1 MTKPRTVLSSDMQ
14 KLKIEKELRFP
25 DGSYHCLIG
34 EHFGDTV
41 VIDSQG
47 FDFIKVAYQKNALY
61 NTGYR
66 GKVILNIPYIPSAR
80 QDRVCVYGEPFSAKV
95 IGQAINYLGF
105 DEIHTVVPH
114 SDVIGAVIDNL
125 VIRELQDVFN
135 EAVCP
140 KMHERMVQRTVL
152 VAPDA
157 GAAKRTLGVAKEF
170 GFNMIQANKVR
181 DVTNGQIKSIEV
193 PYDNLDPDLTYLV
206 VDDVCAK
213 GGTFFGLHK
222 ALTERGAKK
231 INLAVAHTDID
242 NGLASLATV
251 YDHIFTTNSQADFE
265 TIFESRENI
274 TVVDVF
280 A

>member
-1 MTKPRTVLSSDMQ
+1 MQ
-14 KLKIEKELRFP
+14 KLKIQKELRFP
-25 DGSYHCLIG
+25 DGSYHCAVGLHPA
-34 EHFGDTV
+34 ESV

-47 FDFIKVAYQKNALY
+47 FDFLKIAYQKNALY
-61 NTGYR
+61 NSGYR

-80 QDRVCVYGEPFSAKV
+80 QDRICVHGEPFSAKV

-105 DEIHTVVPH
+105 DEVHTVVPH

-125 VIRELQDVFN
+125 VIKELEDVFN
-135 EAVCP
+135 EVACP

-157 GAAKRTLGVAKEF
+157 GAAKRTLGVAKAF
-170 GFNMIQANKVR
+170 GFDMIQANKVR

-193 PYDNLDPDLTYLV
+193 PHNDLDPNLTYLV

-213 GGTFFGLHK
+213 GGTFFGIHK
-222 ALTERGAKK
+222 ALVEKGAKK

-242 NGLASLATV
+242 NGLVTLANV
-251 YDHIFTTNSQADFE
+251 YDQILTTNSQADFE
-265 TIFESRENI
+265 TIFKSRENI

-280 A
+280 S